1 MEPRSQ
7 TTVPSERRLRSRGPQ
22 DTARLASD
30 LGARMRPVPPEGW
43 VLALEGDLGA
53 GKTVFVRGLARGLG
67 LPSGVPVTSPT
78 FTVAQRFDL
87 PDGLELH
94 HLDAFRL
101 SGVEELEAAG
111 WEDACGKGRVT
122 CVEWAERVSD
132 ALPPDRL
139 EVRLAPPPA
148 SRSDPQPLSADAR
161 DVTVTAWGPRATRL
175 LAAWLPPSAEERG

>member
-1 MEPRSQ
+1 MHSCPGPVWVCVLQSLEPGH
-7 TTVPSERRLRSRGPQ
+7 TLRI
-22 DTARLASD
+22 AAS
-30 LGARMRPVPPEGW
+30 LGARLRPVPPEGW

-67 LPSGVPVTSPT
+67 LPASVPVTSPT

-101 SGVEELEAAG
+101 RGVEELEAAG

-148 SRSDPQPLSADAR
+148 DRTEPGFLPGEAR
-161 DVTVTAWGPRATRL
+161 DITVTAYGPRAADL
-175 LAAWLPPSAEERG
+175 LTAWSEE

>member
-1 MEPRSQ
+1 MAAGDDETWNCVVRS
-7 TTVPSERRLRSRGPQ
+7 LGPEH
-22 DTARLASD
+22 TLKIASD
-30 LGARMRPVPPEGW
+30 LGAQLRPVPPEGW

-53 GKTVFVRGLARGLG
+53 GKTLFVRGLARGLG
-67 LPSGVPVTSPT
+67 LPPQVAVTSPT

-87 PDGLELH
+87 PGGVELH

-101 SGVEELEAAG
+101 GGSQELEAAG

-148 SRSDPQPLSADAR
+148 DRIDPTSRPGEAR
-161 DVTVTAWGPRATRL
+161 DIQFIAYGPRAGRL
-175 LAAWLPPSAEERG
+175 LRAQWEGLGGKRP